1 MRKGMKRFMSMGLG
15 AVIALTG
22 TGASAMCV
30 QAADDP
36 VEISIAYWDAD
47 SAFVGDDVLSEIE
60 DKLNIKIT
68 PVNITWDD
76 YTQKIQLWAS
86 SGSLP
91 DVFAGDFRNLYR
103 LGNSGRD
110 QGNPGG
116 SFRISKFGR
125 VYVQ

>member
-60 DKLNIKIT
+60 DKLNIPRKSSCGLLLEVCRMYLQGISET
-68 PVNITWDD
+68 AKPLQTG
-76 YTQKIQLWAS
+76 QLRA
-86 SGSLP
+86 
-91 DVFAGDFRNLYR
+91 
-103 LGNSGRD
+103 
-110 QGNPGG
+110 
-116 SFRISKFGR
+116 
-125 VYVQ
+125 

>member
-22 TGASAMCV
+22 TGASTMCV

-60 DKLNIKIT
+60 DKLKQT
-68 PVNITWDD
+68 SFLYCLVKYVPSGP
-76 YTQKIQLWAS
+76 LS
-86 SGSLP
+86 SW
-91 DVFAGDFRNLYR
+91 
-103 LGNSGRD
+103 
-110 QGNPGG
+110 
-116 SFRISKFGR
+116 
-125 VYVQ
+125 

>member
-15 AVIALTG
+15 AVMALTG

-68 PVNITWDD
+68 PVNIIPRKSSCGLLLEVCRMYLQGISETAKPLQ
-76 YTQKIQLWAS
+76 TGQLRA
-86 SGSLP
+86 
-91 DVFAGDFRNLYR
+91 
-103 LGNSGRD
+103 
-110 QGNPGG
+110 
-116 SFRISKFGR
+116 
-125 VYVQ
+125 

>member
-15 AVIALTG
+15 AVMALTG

-76 YTQKIQLWAS
+76 YTQKSSCGLLLEVCRMYLQGISETAKPLQTGQLRA
-86 SGSLP
+86 
-91 DVFAGDFRNLYR
+91 
-103 LGNSGRD
+103 
-110 QGNPGG
+110 
-116 SFRISKFGR
+116 
-125 VYVQ
+125 

>member
-91 DVFAGDFRNLYR
+91 DVFAGDFRKSAKPLQTGQLR
-103 LGNSGRD
+103 A
-110 QGNPGG
+110 
-116 SFRISKFGR
+116 
-125 VYVQ
+125 

>member
-22 TGASAMCV
+22 TGASALCV

-60 DKLNIKIT
+60 DIISYKC
-68 PVNITWDD
+68 
-76 YTQKIQLWAS
+76 
-86 SGSLP
+86 
-91 DVFAGDFRNLYR
+91 
-103 LGNSGRD
+103 
-110 QGNPGG
+110 
-116 SFRISKFGR
+116 RIR
-125 VYVQ
+125 ICRR